1 MQDLSTPFS
10 QEHRHIAVPQPV
22 KADPLVPD
30 PDLCGLMSPQES
42 LSIGALPLRRSMTGV
57 LEIATCGLTDTDL
70 HKLRLRFG
78 PLDVW
83 PVTRNAF
90 EAAILAQ
97 SGNELAY
104 AAENT
109 VPAQLSCRNFNQI
122 KPGSWLFLLS
132 VLVLVTTS
140 LLTIPAVALNV
151 AICLALLSML
161 AAQILKVAAFF
172 ASNTYKASSP
182 VIQHPD
188 AVLPVVTLLVPLFRE
203 QDIANALLTRL
214 TALKYPHHRLEVLL
228 ILEAND
234 IQTRSVLKGIDLPE
248 WIRVIDVPNGT
259 VRTKP
264 RAMNFAMNFAQGD
277 IVGIYDAEDAPALD
291 QIDRVVAYFSHNPK
305 VDCVQGILDY
315 YNPTANWLSR
325 CFTIEYAIWFRLLL
339 PGLARLGLPIPLGG
353 TTMFIRRHVLQAAH
367 GWDAHNVTEDA
378 DLGIRLARQGYRT
391 EVLRTV
397 TQEEANNRPWPWI
410 KQRSRWLKGYVITY
424 LVHMR
429 QPVLLW
435 KDLGT
440 WRFVGVQLIFLAT
453 ILQFSLAPLLWSFWL
468 VLLGMPHPFPSLM
481 GDFMVWSVTCAF
493 IASELVALLVGWV
506 ALSRSPH
513 HNLKIWVPTLMI
525 YYPLGTIAMYKALW
539 ELLVNPFY
547 WDKTMH
553 GTSRPDALDHTAKAA
568 PTSQNR
574 LVATSTH

>member
-1 MQDLSTPFS
+1 MQDLSTLFS
-10 QEHRHIAVPQPV
+10 HEHQTNALSRPV
-22 KADPLVPD
+22 QAASSLPD
-30 PDLCGLMSPQES
+30 PDLCSLMSTRES
-42 LSIGALPLRRSMTGV
+42 LLIGALPLRRAMNGV
-57 LEIATCGLTDTDL
+57 LQIATCGLTDADL
-70 HKLRLRFG
+70 RKLRLRFG

-83 PVTRNAF
+83 PVPRRTF
-90 EAAILAQ
+90 EAAVIAQ
-97 SGNELAY
+97 SGDELAL
-104 AAENT
+104 AAENA

-122 KPGSWLFLLS
+122 TPKVWVCLS
-132 VLVLVTTS
+132 SICVLVLAAF
-140 LLTIPAVALNV
+140 LIMPAVAING
-151 AICLALLSML
+151 AICLALFSML
-161 AAQILKVAAFF
+161 AAQILKVAAFV
-172 ASNTYKASSP
+172 ASKTDKDPSP
-182 VIQHPD
+182 VTQSPD
-188 AVLPVVTLLVPLFRE
+188 AVLPLVTLLVPLFKE
-203 QDIANALLTRL
+203 QDIANALLSRL
-214 TALKYPHHRLEVLL
+214 KSLKYPHHRLEVLL
-228 ILEAND
+228 ILETND
-234 IQTRSVLKGIDLPE
+234 AQTRSVLEGINLPK

-264 RAMNFAMNFAQGD
+264 RAMNFAMNFAKGD
-277 IVGIYDAEDAPALD
+277 IVGIYDAEDAPAPD
-291 QIDRVVAYFSHNPK
+291 QIDHVVTYFSQNPE

-353 TTMFIRRHVLQAAH
+353 TTMFIRRHVLEAAH

-378 DLGIRLARQGYRT
+378 DLGLRLARQGYRT

-435 KDLGT
+435 KNLGA
-440 WRFVGVQLIFLAT
+440 WRFVGVQLVFLAT

-468 VLLGMPHPFPSLM
+468 VLLGMPHPFPTLM

-493 IASELVALLVGWV
+493 IASEMVALLVGWV

-525 YYPLGTIAMYKALW
+525 YYPLGTLAMYKALW

-553 GTSRPDALDHTAKAA
+553 GKSRPDLTAHKAKVRRLRKAA
-568 PTSQNR
+568 
-574 LVATSTH
+574 